1 MPSCG
6 ERARS
11 CIDRELLRELP
22 NAWRVAYFFFGIAY
36 MLILGTS
43 LMINPVTIST
53 FLDSVGVD
61 QQPLAQTYLPLVL
74 LPVLF
79 IYNFLWAALQSPQ
92 GLVLVVC
99 GVYTVLYVLIAVQSW
114 EHEHLPNRWAW
125 TLFYATNTKSVL
137 FPVMLWSVMNDLS
150 STKYSK
156 IAYPALVTAGQVGGL
171 AGSLLATEVCKVGGT
186 SGLLVMQAVALVV
199 IGGLVWI
206 ACVLASRAPAT
217 EDAPAE
223 GSAREALTSMQPVA
237 EQALRLEGTGEAS
250 VVPAR
255 PNGCVRGMRAV
266 VQKLWEAVEGI
277 ILILT
282 KPYVAGIFW
291 VACAHLVP
299 RVLLDYQ
306 GTSLTNERWPK
317 SVPGNKDK
325 QTSFFAWCNVANTV
339 GTGLLSLCG
348 LRSLVER
355 GGLSLTLVIL
365 PFAMLGS
372 VLLVCFHHE
381 FWTVQAVL
389 VLVNVVQYALNGPSR
404 EMLYV
409 RTSKDIK
416 YKAKSWSDMY
426 GNFLQKFIAAQIN
439 LHINREQDACQPH
452 CFNGLFTGVFT
463 TVWVAVWAVIAGC
476 LGRRHAQLVEKNE
489 FIQ

>member
-150 STKYSK
+150 STKYSTLGFK
-156 IAYPALVTAGQVGGL
+156 EGQGHLELHLELRYSVTQFAAQGCRPVG
-171 AGSLLATEVCKVGGT
+171 
-186 SGLLVMQAVALVV
+186 
-199 IGGLVWI
+199 
-206 ACVLASRAPAT
+206 R
-217 EDAPAE
+217 
-223 GSAREALTSMQPVA
+223 
-237 EQALRLEGTGEAS
+237 
-250 VVPAR
+250 
-255 PNGCVRGMRAV
+255 
-266 VQKLWEAVEGI
+266 
-277 ILILT
+277 
-282 KPYVAGIFW
+282 
-291 VACAHLVP
+291 
-299 RVLLDYQ
+299 
-306 GTSLTNERWPK
+306 
-317 SVPGNKDK
+317 
-325 QTSFFAWCNVANTV
+325 TV
-339 GTGLLSLCG
+339 GFVAKEG
-348 LRSLVER
+348 
-355 GGLSLTLVIL
+355 TLVIAN
-365 PFAMLGS
+365 PDCSKFNSAMSGSVDVRITADNAMEIHAML
-372 VLLVCFHHE
+372 
-381 FWTVQAVL
+381 
-389 VLVNVVQYALNGPSR
+389 LNKQR
-404 EMLYV
+404 E
-409 RTSKDIK
+409 
-416 YKAKSWSDMY
+416 
-426 GNFLQKFIAAQIN
+426 LQS
-439 LHINREQDACQPH
+439 
-452 CFNGLFTGVFT
+452 
-463 TVWVAVWAVIAGC
+463 
-476 LGRRHAQLVEKNE
+476 
-489 FIQ
+489 